1 MPKEEEK
8 EKNPWWKPREALLDS
23 LQEFSVRANV
33 VTVVEDSQLEK
44 VIKTILDTISTG
56 SAGDG
61 KIFVSTVID
70 AIDIGTKT
78 HGEEAIS

>member
-1 MPKEEEK
+1 MV
-8 EKNPWWKPREALLDS
+8 EA
-23 LQEFSVRANV
+23 QRGTARFAAEFSVRANV

-70 AIDIGTKT
+70 AIDIGTKA